1 MVTSQGA
8 VGLGGNV
15 GFHPSHSPGG
25 GQGIV
30 GNPEERQT
38 NEVGGLGMG
47 DDVVVHESF
56 EGYIGTKSFES
67 VVEAADM
74 SGRIG
79 GHSGESCASVEARR
93 GGGGDGGGVS
103 REEVEGVTLVAGD
116 ARRVLIIGAG
126 QGGEVGG
133 SGGDKGGNVG

>member
-1 MVTSQGA
+1 
-8 VGLGGNV
+8 
-15 GFHPSHSPGG
+15 
-25 GQGIV
+25 
-30 GNPEERQT
+30 
-38 NEVGGLGMG
+38 MG